1 MATETITEERL
12 ASLEA
17 KVEWIQSE
25 IKKQRSSQGSTSP
38 DFLDTM
44 VGIHADSPDF
54 EEMTK
59 EIEAKREKERREARQ
74 LLAQDKKIQ

>member
-1 MATETITEERL
+1 MATETITEERF

-25 IKKQRSSQGSTSP
+25 IKRQKSSQESTSP

-54 EEMTK
+54 EEMTR
-59 EIEAKREKERREARQ
+59 EIEAEREKERREARR
-74 LLAQDKKIQ
+74 LLAKDKKIQ